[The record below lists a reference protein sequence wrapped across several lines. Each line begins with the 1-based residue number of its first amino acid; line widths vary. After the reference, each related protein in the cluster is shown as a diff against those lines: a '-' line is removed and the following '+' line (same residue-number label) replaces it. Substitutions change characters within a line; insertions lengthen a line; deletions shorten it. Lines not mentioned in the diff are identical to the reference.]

1 MFEQPLETGRR
12 RVSGGGGPTPA
23 LNSIAVVNQVAHGA
37 RAHFGQPPS
46 HRHDPWPDGEAADG
60 RGSNPLG
67 DAAEPCTGR
76 SGSTTSGPV
85 SRGIDGNV
93 AGFSPGWLRG
103 RVGVDSF

>member
-67 DAAEPCTGR
+67 DAAEPCAGR
-76 SGSTTSGPV
+76 SGGTTSGPV
-85 SRGIDGNV
+85 SGGGSV
-93 AGFSPGWLRG
+93 AGFSPGQLRG
-103 RVGVDSF
+103 RVGDDS